1 MKRVCYIL
9 FYIFFSA
16 VLFSLPYAGLCQ
28 YTNYRIKIFTE
39 KEGLND
45 PVINCLIQDS
55 RGYLW
60 LGTND
65 GLCRYDGY
73 NFYVFRN
80 KLNDTTSL
88 CDNLIRSIAED
99 KRGNLW
105 IGTSNG
111 LSKFD
116 RLQGCFYNFYH
127 QHDNPA
133 SLSDNSIYDVFVDSR
148 NRLWVKTSDML
159 ELYDENKNI
168 FKHYKPFSNVFNRLS
183 PFSHNVIYEDVFEQI
198 WVGTKDGLH
207 AFDPA
212 RERFSVFLHD
222 EMDPMSLS
230 SNAIR
235 TLFEDKKGTLWI
247 GTDNGLNIFMR
258 RAKAFKRLV
267 KPQFKFGKEFNCA
280 VNAIAQDNAGFLWI
294 GTTDGLF
301 RLNPANEDCASFKEL
316 FPGTGLPDITGVNGI
331 LVDHTGILW
340 IASSKGL
347 VKIDLR
353 PTKFRPFPQIKN
365 EDAAVNVTSIYVDS
379 SQAWA
384 GTWNKGLLQ
393 LDPSSYDIL
402 KNFSSASFPSLACDN
417 ITALHYMP
425 AFGLWIGTANGLFLY
440 NPKQQT
446 FKNYLTSSMK
456 YSIDYFENN
465 RIYCF
470 YETGQNALWIG
481 TENGLFYLDP
491 EKNSIR
497 NFFSLKNDTVEIR
510 FNAVYAITGDNDNN
524 YLYFGTDKG
533 LIKFNPALREIIHY
547 NKQQKLPFRISS
559 NIVYSVLA
567 GKGQS
572 LWIGTNTGLN
582 RYVPAKKRFDVL
594 TEDEGLPGNQIY
606 ALKEDGKGNV
616 WISTNKG
623 LACLNISS
631 GQIVSFDPTDGL
643 QGYKFNIGAAFK
655 TNEGKL
661 FFGGTNG
668 FNVFHPDSIIY
679 NPLIP
684 NIVINTIE
692 YNVRKKTT
700 IIHPDTGKIIM
711 FPYQTR
717 FMNIDFSALDFTFPE
732 KNTYAYFLA
741 RKGQK
746 GEWTYLGRKHTVSF
760 YNLSPGEYIF
770 YVKGSNND
778 NVWNERGT
786 YLTLVIRTP
795 FWRTR
800 VALIFYSFLIAL
812 SLYLLYLYRTH
823 TLRETNRILTE
834 KEQNSRIIARQK
846 EELAIKNKSIT
857 DSIYYA
863 KRIQD
868 ALMPSEKYIQRL
880 LPDSF
885 IYIRPRDIVSGDF
898 YWLAERNG
906 KIYLAAVDCTG
917 HGVPGAIMSILGFEL
932 FRTTF
937 AAFNEDN
944 AGKFLD
950 KLNYEFARFLTE
962 EQDYNIR
969 DGMDVSLCIF
979 DMGKRQLQF
988 AGAINPLYLIRDD
1001 KLIEI
1006 KADRFSISFSKDYE
1020 ITKEYKNN
1028 VLELK
1033 QDDMIYLF
1041 SDGYADQFGGPEGK
1055 KYKYRRFR
1063 HLLMNIHK
1071 MPVEEQRIFLDEAME
1086 NWKGDL
1092 EQVDDILVIGIKI
1105 DFSK

>member
-1 MKRVCYIL
+1 
-9 FYIFFSA
+9 
-16 VLFSLPYAGLCQ
+16 
-28 YTNYRIKIFTE
+28 
-39 KEGLND
+39 
-45 PVINCLIQDS
+45 
-55 RGYLW
+55 
-60 LGTND
+60 
-65 GLCRYDGY
+65 
-73 NFYVFRN
+73 
-80 KLNDTTSL
+80 
-88 CDNLIRSIAED
+88 
-99 KRGNLW
+99 
-105 IGTSNG
+105 
-111 LSKFD
+111 
-116 RLQGCFYNFYH
+116 
-127 QHDNPA
+127 
-133 SLSDNSIYDVFVDSR
+133 
-148 NRLWVKTSDML
+148 
-159 ELYDENKNI
+159 
-168 FKHYKPFSNVFNRLS
+168 
-183 PFSHNVIYEDVFEQI
+183 
-198 WVGTKDGLH
+198 
-207 AFDPA
+207 
-212 RERFSVFLHD
+212 
-222 EMDPMSLS
+222 
-230 SNAIR
+230 
-235 TLFEDKKGTLWI
+235 
-247 GTDNGLNIFMR
+247 
-258 RAKAFKRLV
+258 
-267 KPQFKFGKEFNCA
+267 
-280 VNAIAQDNAGFLWI
+280 
-294 GTTDGLF
+294 
-301 RLNPANEDCASFKEL
+301 
-316 FPGTGLPDITGVNGI
+316 
-331 LVDHTGILW
+331 
-340 IASSKGL
+340 
-347 VKIDLR
+347 
-353 PTKFRPFPQIKN
+353 
-365 EDAAVNVTSIYVDS
+365 
-379 SQAWA
+379 
-384 GTWNKGLLQ
+384 
-393 LDPSSYDIL
+393 
-402 KNFSSASFPSLACDN
+402 
-417 ITALHYMP
+417 
-425 AFGLWIGTANGLFLY
+425 
-440 NPKQQT
+440 
-446 FKNYLTSSMK
+446 
-456 YSIDYFENN
+456 
-465 RIYCF
+465 
-470 YETGQNALWIG
+470 
-481 TENGLFYLDP
+481 
-491 EKNSIR
+491 
-497 NFFSLKNDTVEIR
+497 
-510 FNAVYAITGDNDNN
+510 
-524 YLYFGTDKG
+524 
-533 LIKFNPALREIIHY
+533 
-547 NKQQKLPFRISS
+547 
-559 NIVYSVLA
+559 
-567 GKGQS
+567 
-572 LWIGTNTGLN
+572 
-582 RYVPAKKRFDVL
+582 
-594 TEDEGLPGNQIY
+594 
-606 ALKEDGKGNV
+606 
-616 WISTNKG
+616 
-623 LACLNISS
+623 
-631 GQIVSFDPTDGL
+631 VSFDPTDGL